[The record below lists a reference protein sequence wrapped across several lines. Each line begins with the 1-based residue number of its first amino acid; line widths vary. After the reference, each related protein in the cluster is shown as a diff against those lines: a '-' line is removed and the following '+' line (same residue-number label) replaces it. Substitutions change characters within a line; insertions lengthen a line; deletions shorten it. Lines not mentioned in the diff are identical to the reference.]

1 MVWSW
6 RARSLWPQLI
16 ELIHHKLYTPRMEF
30 YIKYQIP
37 DTLNEPQVAF
47 REIIGFVSKIFFFT
61 NWVSA
66 ARWYVL
72 RFVSMVL
79 ILFYLPPPPSSFLF
93 YHIHFELYLI
103 FFILCIYIDI
113 LTIKQ
118 LLITNIRIFFE
129 IVFFNRIK
137 LIKNHCP
144 MSQFNLYFDYIEL
157 IYLVNTMWVLQMIS
171 KLSCTIFTRTI
182 IRNRLFKTVIK
193 RDRLILASI

>member
-1 MVWSW
+1 MV
-6 RARSLWPQLI
+6 
-16 ELIHHKLYTPRMEF
+16 F
-30 YIKYQIP
+30 
-37 DTLNEPQVAF
+37 
-47 REIIGFVSKIFFFT
+47 
-61 NWVSA
+61 
-66 ARWYVL
+66 
-72 RFVSMVL
+72 VL

-157 IYLVNTMWVLQMIS
+157 IYLQSIQCE
-171 KLSCTIFTRTI
+171 SC
-182 IRNRLFKTVIK
+182 K
-193 RDRLILASI
+193 